1 MNVIELKTRDPKRF
15 EKEYHEWCQYT
26 PDTSWWEGLYEDF
39 TNDCAALGVRVDDI
53 QFSGFYSQGDGVAFS
68 GRVYV
73 YDWMER
79 NGLDVTH
86 PAAYMACKDDG
97 SYVAIEKSHR
107 HNTMRTNLEAPLYYP
122 DPCGIFIG
130 LDEDAWEWLVSEQID
145 DLDIED
151 EVLSFCEELAGKLY
165 KNLEAEYESLT
176 SEEAF
181 IDSCELNEVT
191 FEESEDA
198 ISA

>member
-1 MNVIELKTRDPKRF
+1 MNVIELRTRDPKRF
-15 EKEYHEWCQYT
+15 EKEYHEWCQYAVEYQ
-26 PDTSWWEGLYEDF
+26 WWENVYADF
-39 TNDCAALGVRVDDI
+39 TSDCAALGVRVDDI

-86 PAAYMACKDDG
+86 PAAYLACKDDG
-97 SYVAIEKSHR
+97 SCVAIEKSHR

-122 DPCGIFIG
+122 EPCGIFIG
-130 LDEDAWEWLVSEQID
+130 LDEDAWEELVNSQTD
-145 DLDIED
+145 DLNIED

-176 SEEAF
+176 SEEEF

-191 FEESEDA
+191 FEENEDA
-198 ISA
+198 IFA

>member
-68 GRVYV
+68 GRVYA

-86 PAAYMACKDDG
+86 IAAYLACKEDG

-107 HNTMRTNLEAPLYYP
+107 HNAMRTNFEGPIYTP
-122 DPCGIFIG
+122 DPSGIFTG
-130 LDEDAWEWLVSEQID
+130 LDEEVWEDLINEQLL
-145 DLDIED
+145 DLLIED

-165 KNLEAEYESLT
+165 KELKAEYDHLT
-176 SEEAF
+176 SEESF